1 MIFFSNL
8 VQATSHFV
16 SRGVW
21 LERGPSARRLHQRA
35 RLLLPQRLRQLPG
48 IRCTLEARRVLN
60 QLSIFLLACYFLGV
74 FLRAQAMAPE
84 IEATADV
91 LVPSDH
97 LVIARLNGNG
107 A

>member
-8 VQATSHFV
+8 IQATSHFV

-48 IRCTLEARRVLN
+48 MRCTLEARRVLN
-60 QLSIFLLACYFLGV
+60 QLSIFFVGMLFFGCFSSSPGHGARNRSHRGRVGALGPP
-74 FLRAQAMAPE
+74 RHCTTQ
-84 IEATADV
+84 
-91 LVPSDH
+91 
-97 LVIARLNGNG
+97 R
-107 A
+107 